1 MRILVTGGAGFVG
14 NALIEN
20 LLEKGHEVT
29 SFDRT
34 KHSGLRDG
42 VNEVYGDVTD
52 SYAVDCYTKEND
64 YVFNIAGMLGT
75 QETIDNPIPAIQTN
89 IIGALNVFNAV
100 RRHSVRATH
109 ITVGNHWMNNP
120 YSITKSTSERFAL
133 MYNKEHGTEITITR
147 GLNIYGPG
155 QKPFPVRKVVPN
167 FILPALRN
175 EDITIYGTGESQMD
189 MIYVTD
195 AAKTLAATMN
205 VHRRYEV
212 VMDIGTGISPTVNEI
227 ASESGRGSDRGRVS
241 HQGLAA
247 QRIRLR
253 NRLGLSSRIS
263 GLPYGAPWVPPVTEC
278 RAHSAVA
285 SGHRCPSPGGA
296 GPCLRPS

>member
-34 KHSGLRDG
+34 KYSGLRDG

-227 ASESGRGSDRGRVS
+227 AAIVIEVCHSSSAINHVAMRPGEDLHSVVCADTELMAGTLGIDIASLKTFREGADLTTDYYRAW
-241 HQGLAA
+241 AA
-247 QRIRLR
+247 RH
-253 NRLGLSSRIS
+253 
-263 GLPYGAPWVPPVTEC
+263 YG
-278 RAHSAVA
+278 
-285 SGHRCPSPGGA
+285 
-296 GPCLRPS
+296 